1 MPGPEPVVTHDLEDA
16 AVVRNGVQTTIG
28 TRSYHSPFAG
38 DDAWPSVV
46 TREVWC
52 GVLAAWGSVGVAED
66 VLDPLMGYTAEVLP
80 SLRLWAEAAVEAME
94 DLGIPGR

>member
-1 MPGPEPVVTHDLEDA
+1 MIVYCNLARKSIASLTWVAVWASSGCPRLPVLMLQALEQA
-16 AVVRNGVQTTIG
+16 TIG

-38 DDAWPSVV
+38 DDAWPNVV

-66 VLDPLMGYTAEVLP
+66 VLDPLIGYTVEVCSQP
-80 SLRLWAEAAVEAME
+80 RH
-94 DLGIPGR
+94 

>member
-16 AVVRNGVQTTIG
+16 AVVHNGTQTTIG
-28 TRSYHSPFAG
+28 TRSYHSPFAD
-38 DDAWPSVV
+38 DDAWPNVV

-66 VLDPLMGYTAEVLP
+66 VLDPLMGYTAEVCSQP
-80 SLRLWAEAAVEAME
+80 R
-94 DLGIPGR
+94 R